1 MKKFIEDTEK
11 RIEIATQQLIDS
23 TNEAERKE
31 LISKLNNLVT
41 LKQIYIKIHLH
52 NNEAQMTL

>member
-41 LKQIYIKIHLH
+41 LKEIYIKIHLH

>member
-23 TNEAERKE
+23 TNETERKE

-41 LKQIYIKIHLH
+41 LKEIYIKIHLH